1 MTLNITLSMVET
13 VGEIAKRAGAEIMN
27 IYETDF
33 AVDAKADASPVTE
46 ADRVAEALIVEALG
60 REITSEFPVVAEE
73 AFAAGV
79 VPDIDGAAA
88 FWLVDGLDGTKEFV
102 KRNNE
107 FTVNIAL
114 IETGRPLIGV
124 VHAPAINA
132 TYWGSSYGTFAETDG
147 AAARQVSCRPRP
159 SGGLV
164 AAVSRSH
171 RGAEVDEFLSQFQ
184 IDKEIAAGS
193 SLKFGLVATGRADL
207 YPRLGRTMEWDIAA
221 GHAVVRFAGG
231 CVADLDGV
239 EIGYGKPGFENP
251 SFVAWGAE
259 SEEGT
264 G

>member
-1 MTLNITLSMVET
+1 MTLNITLSTVET
-13 VGEIAKRAGAEIMN
+13 VGEIAQRAGAEIMK

-46 ADRVAEALIVEALG
+46 ADRVSEALIVEALR
-60 REITSEFPVVAEE
+60 REIGGDFPVVAEE
-73 AFAAGV
+73 AFADGV
-79 VPDIDGAAA
+79 VPDIGGAAA

-102 KRNNE
+102 KRNGE

-114 IETGRPLIGV
+114 IEAGRPVIGV

-132 TYWGSSYGTFAETDG
+132 TYWGSTFGTFAETDG
-147 AAARQVSCRPRP
+147 GRARQVSCRARP

-171 RGAEVDEFLSQFQ
+171 RGDETDAFLANYQ
-184 IDKEIAAGS
+184 IDKEIGAGS
-193 SLKFGLVATGRADL
+193 SLKFGLIATGRADL

-231 CVADLDGV
+231 RVADLDGK

-259 SEEGT
+259 TEEGL

>member
-1 MTLNITLSMVET
+1 MTLNITLSMVEQ
-13 VGEIAKRAGAEIMN
+13 VGDIAKRAGAEIMK
-27 IYETDF
+27 IYGTDF

-46 ADRVAEALIVEALG
+46 ADRVSETLIVAAL
-60 REITSEFPVVAEE
+60 RDEITSEFPIVAEE

-79 VPDIDGAAA
+79 VPEIAGQP

-102 KRNNE
+102 KRNGE

-114 IETGRPLIGV
+114 IEAGRPQVGV

-132 TYWGSSYGTFAETDG
+132 TYWGSTYGTFAEAGG
-147 AAARQVSCRPRP
+147 AAVHQVSCRPR
-159 SGGLV
+159 SAGGLV

-171 RGAEVDEFLSQFQ
+171 RGDEADAYLSQFQ
-184 IDKEIAAGS
+184 IDKEITAGS

-231 CVADLDGV
+231 RVTDLEGND
-239 EIGYGKPGFENP
+239 ITYGKAGFENP
-251 SFVAWGAE
+251 PFVAWGAE
-259 SEEGT
+259 AEA
-264 G
+264 

>member
-1 MTLNITLSMVET
+1 VALNITLSTVEQ
-13 VGEIAKRAGAEIMN
+13 VGDIAKRAGAEIMK

-46 ADRVAEALIVEALG
+46 ADRVSEDLIVEALRG
-60 REITSEFPVVAEE
+60 EITSDFPIVAEE
-73 AFAAGV
+73 AFAADV
-79 VPDIDGAAA
+79 VPDISGVAA

-102 KRNNE
+102 KRNGE

-114 IETGRPLIGV
+114 IEAGRPVIGV
-124 VHAPAINA
+124 VHAPAVNA
-132 TYWGSSYGTFAETDG
+132 TYWGSAYGTFAETDG
-147 AAARQVSCRPRP
+147 GAAPQVSCRPRP

-171 RGAEVDEFLSQFQ
+171 RGDELDGFISQH
-184 IDKEIAAGS
+184 DVVKEIDAGS
-193 SLKFGLVATGRADL
+193 ALKFGLVATGRADV

-231 CVADLDGV
+231 RVADLEGV
-239 EIGYGKPGFENP
+239 DISYGKPGFENP

-259 SEEGT
+259 ADAGFD
-264 G
+264 